1 MPMKKFLND
10 PANLTAEMLEGLAL
24 AYSSKVKIVNDRIV
38 VRAQPKAQDKV
49 ALVCFGGTGHEPA
62 MHGFVGEGMADAAVA
77 GDVFAAP
84 GGPKVFEALEMLN
97 RPAGVIL
104 LTLNHN
110 GDRMSARKALRLAE
124 KAGLNVKEIIVQ
136 EDIAPG
142 IDADPEDRRGLGGC
156 IPLMKVMGA
165 ACEEGKSIDEV
176 LEIGKAFH
184 SHLATLSVALKVA
197 THPQNG
203 GEIGSLADDEMEIGM
218 GQHGEGGGGIMKVQT
233 ADETARIM
241 VDRLVQATGLKSGD
255 RALLVI
261 NGSGATTT
269 MEMLICYRAASKCLA
284 EKGIT
289 LMDGIADELLTV
301 QEMAGFQMI
310 LAKVCPTCEALLK
323 AKANTPYWTCNG

>member
-1 MPMKKFLND
+1 MPMKKFLNN
-10 PANLTAEMLEGLAL
+10 PENLTAEMLEGLAL
-24 AYSSKVKIVNDRIV
+24 AYSDKVKVVNERIV
-38 VRAQPKAQDKV
+38 VRAQPKPQDKV

-84 GGPKVFEALEMLN
+84 GGPKVFEALELLN
-97 RPAGVIL
+97 RPAGIIL

-124 KAGLNVKEIIVQ
+124 KAGIPVKEIIVQ

-165 ACEEGKSIDEV
+165 ACEQGKSIDEV

-203 GEIGSLADDEMEIGM
+203 AEIGTLADDEMEIGM
-218 GQHGEGGGGIMKVQT
+218 GQHGEGGGGIMKMQS
-233 ADETARIM
+233 ADATVKIM
-241 VDRLVQATGLKSGD
+241 VEKLVAATKLQAGD
-255 RALLVI
+255 RALLII

-269 MEMLICYRAASKCLA
+269 MEMLICYRAAAKELA
-284 EKGIT
+284 GRGIT
-289 LMDGIADELLTV
+289 LMNGIADELLTV

-310 LAKVCPTCEALLK
+310 LAKVCPTCEALLRPM
-323 AKANTPYWTCNG
+323 ANTPYWTCKG

>member
-1 MPMKKFLND
+1 MPMKKFMND
-10 PANLTAEMLEGLAL
+10 PANLTAEMLEGLAM
-24 AYSSKVKIVNDRIV
+24 AYSDKVKIVNERIV
-38 VRAQPKAQDKV
+38 VRTTPKAQDKV
-49 ALVCFGGTGHEPA
+49 ALICFGGTGHEPA

-84 GGPKVFEALEMLN
+84 GGPKVFEAIEMFA

-110 GDRMSARKALRLAE
+110 GDRMAARKALRLAE
-124 KAGLNVKEIIVQ
+124 KAGIAVKEIIVQ

-165 ACEEGKSIDEV
+165 ACEQGKTIDEV
-176 LEIGKAFH
+176 LAIGQNFH
-184 SHLATLSVALKVA
+184 AHLATLSVALKVA

-203 GEIGSLADDEMEIGM
+203 AEIGALADDEMEIGM
-218 GQHGEGGGGIMKVQT
+218 GQHGEGGGGIMKMQT
-233 ADETARIM
+233 ADATAKIM
-241 VDRLVQATGLKSGD
+241 VEKLIDATKLQSGD
-255 RALLVI
+255 RALLII
-261 NGSGATTT
+261 NGSGATTA
-269 MEMLICYRAASKCLA
+269 MEMLICYRAAAKVLA
-284 EKGIT
+284 GRGIT
-289 LMDGIADELLTV
+289 LTNGLATELLTV

-323 AKANTPYWTCNG
+323 AKANTPYWTVNG